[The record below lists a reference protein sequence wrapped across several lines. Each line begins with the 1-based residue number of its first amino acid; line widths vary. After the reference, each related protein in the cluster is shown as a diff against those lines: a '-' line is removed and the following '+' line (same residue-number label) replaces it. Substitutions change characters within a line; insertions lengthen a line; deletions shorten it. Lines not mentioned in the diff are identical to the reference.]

1 MDIQA
6 VKAAVE
12 AALFAS
18 ERPLTL
24 AQLTAALEGAE
35 RKVVHQVLDELRA
48 EYDEQ
53 GRGFRLAEIAE
64 GWQLLTRPSHAGVIR
79 RLHRIKSANRLTRPA
94 LETLAIIAYK
104 QPLTKA
110 EIEAIRGVGSDG
122 VMQNLLERRLVRTVG
137 RKDALGR
144 PLLYGSTREFLQAF
158 GLKDLGELPKLTE
171 LKELLKQEPEGELWE
186 VGEDGKLHEKAVEDL
201 RNLDGPFMPTANSVS
216 AEAVAA
222 AANVM
227 DAGEEDDEAPASE
240 EAEED
245 EDELL
250 EADLEDDDDD
260 DDNDDDDD
268 EEDDDEDDDDDDD
281 DDEDDDNDD
290 DDEDVKPAKTRGK
303 KG

>member
-1 MDIQA
+1 LDIQA
-6 VKAAVE
+6 VKAAAE

-18 ERPLTL
+18 ERPLTI

-48 EYDEQ
+48 DYDAQ
-53 GRGFRLAEIAE
+53 DRGFRLAEIAE

-137 RKDALGR
+137 RKDAVGR

-186 VGEDGKLHEKAVEDL
+186 VGEDGKLHERPVEDL
-201 RNLDGPFMPTANSVS
+201 RNVDGPFVPS
-216 AEAVAA
+216 APISNEALAA
-222 AANVM
+222 AANVQ
-227 DAGEEDDEAPASE
+227 DAGEEDDEPSD
-240 EAEED
+240 EED
-245 EDELL
+245 EEDE
-250 EADLEDDDDD
+250 LEDDEELDE
-260 DDNDDDDD
+260 DD
-268 EEDDDEDDDDDDD
+268 EDEDDDEDDEDD
-281 DDEDDDNDD
+281 DDEDDE
-290 DDEDVKPAKTRGK
+290 DDEPVKSKAAPKPKAKAGGK

>member
-24 AQLTAALEGAE
+24 AQMTAALEGAE
-35 RKVVHQVLDELRA
+35 RKVVHQVLDELRV

-64 GWQLLTRPSHAGVIR
+64 GWQLLTRPSHASVIR

-137 RKDALGR
+137 RKDAVGR

-171 LKELLKQEPEGELWE
+171 LKELLRQEPEGELWE
-186 VGEDGKLHEKAVEDL
+186 VGEDGKLHEKGMDDL
-201 RNLDGPFMPTANSVS
+201 RNLDGPFAPLPPSE
-216 AEAVAA
+216 EAQAA
-222 AANVM
+222 AQNVT
-227 DAGEEDDEAPASE
+227 DAGDEDDEPDEEEDDEDEGISAEPE
-240 EAEED
+240 DDEED
-245 EDELL
+245 ED
-250 EADLEDDDDD
+250 
-260 DDNDDDDD
+260 DD
-268 EEDDDEDDDDDDD
+268 EDEDEDEDDDEDDDE
-281 DDEDDDNDD
+281 DEDE
-290 DDEDVKPAKTRGK
+290 DEDVKPAKTRGK

>member
-53 GRGFRLAEIAE
+53 ARGFRLAEIAE

-79 RLHRIKSANRLTRPA
+79 RLHRIKSSNRLTRPA
-94 LETLAIIAYK
+94 LETLAIISYK

-110 EIEAIRGVGSDG
+110 EIESIRGVGSDG

-137 RKDALGR
+137 RKDAVGR
-144 PLLYGSTREFLQAF
+144 PLLYGTTREFLQAF

-171 LKELLKQEPEGELWE
+171 LKELLRQEPEGELWE
-186 VGEDGKLHEKAVEDL
+186 VGEDGKLHEKAMEDL
-201 RNLDGPFMPTANSVS
+201 RNLDGPFMPLAPQPDG
-216 AEAVAA
+216 EAA
-222 AANVM
+222 AANVT
-227 DAGEEDDEAPASE
+227 DTGEEDDETP
-240 EAEED
+240 EAEEEEAL
-245 EDELL
+245 ED
-250 EADLEDDDDD
+250 ADLEDDEDG
-260 DDNDDDDD
+260 D
-268 EEDDDEDDDDDDD
+268 EEDDEDEDDD
-281 DDEDDDNDD
+281 DDEDDEDDEDD
-290 DDEDVKPAKTRGK
+290 DDEDDEDDDEDQAPSKGRKAK

>member
-1 MDIQA
+1 MQEGATLDIQA
-6 VKAAVE
+6 VKSSAE

-35 RKVVHQVLDELRA
+35 RKVVHQVLDELRS

-53 GRGFRLAEIAE
+53 GRGYRLVEIAE
-64 GWQLLTRPSHAGVIR
+64 GWQLLTRPAHAAVIR

-137 RKDALGR
+137 RKDAVGR
-144 PLLYGSTREFLQAF
+144 PLLYGTTREFLQAF

-171 LKELLKQEPEGELWE
+171 LKELLRQEPEGELWE
-186 VGEDGKLHEKAVEDL
+186 VGEDGKLHERAVEDL
-201 RNLDGPFMPTANSVS
+201 RNLDGPFAPVAAATEGA
-216 AEAVAA
+216 AA
-222 AANVM
+222 AANVT
-227 DAGEEDDEAPASE
+227 DAGEEDDEPSE
-240 EAEED
+240 EAAEDDEEELDQAENEEED
-245 EDELL
+245 DE
-250 EADLEDDDDD
+250 EDDDDD
-260 DDNDDDDD
+260 D
-268 EEDDDEDDDDDDD
+268 EDEDEDEDDD
-281 DDEDDDNDD
+281 DDEDDDE
-290 DDEDVKPAKTRGK
+290 DDEEEVKTPAKRRGK

>member
-6 VKAAVE
+6 VKASVE

-24 AQLTAALEGAE
+24 AQLAASVEGTE

-48 EYDEQ
+48 EYDTQ
-53 GRGFRLAEIAE
+53 ARGFRLAEIAE
-64 GWQLLTRPSHAGVIR
+64 GWQLLTRPQHAGVIR

-94 LETLAIIAYK
+94 LETLAIISYK

-110 EIEAIRGVGSDG
+110 EIEAIRGVGADG

-137 RKDALGR
+137 RKDAVGR
-144 PLLYGSTREFLQAF
+144 PLLYGTTREFLQAF

-186 VGEDGKLHEKAVEDL
+186 VGGDGKLQQRSLDEL
-201 RNLDGPFMPTANSVS
+201 RNMDGPFVPL
-216 AEAVAA
+216 AEEGVAA
-222 AANVM
+222 ALA
-227 DAGEEDDEAPASE
+227 
-240 EAEED
+240 EAEARAQAVEGED
-245 EDELL
+245 GS
-250 EADLEDDDDD
+250 EDDDDA
-260 DDNDDDDD
+260 
-268 EEDDDEDDDDDDD
+268 
-281 DDEDDDNDD
+281 
-290 DDEDVKPAKTRGK
+290 PGPRARTRGAK

>member
-1 MDIQA
+1 MPEGATLDIQA

-64 GWQLLTRPSHAGVIR
+64 GWQLLTRPNHAGVIR
-79 RLHRIKSANRLTRPA
+79 RLHRIKASNRLTRPA
-94 LETLAIIAYK
+94 LETLAIISYK

-110 EIEAIRGVGSDG
+110 EIENIRGVGSDG

-137 RKDALGR
+137 RKDAVGR
-144 PLLYGSTREFLQAF
+144 PLLYGTTREFLQAF

-171 LKELLKQEPEGELWE
+171 LKELLRQEPEGELWE
-186 VGEDGKLHEKAVEDL
+186 VGEDGKLHEKAMEDL
-201 RNLDGPFMPTANSVS
+201 RNLDGPFVPLAPS
-216 AEAVAA
+216 AEGEAA
-222 AANVM
+222 AANVT
-227 DAGEEDDEAPASE
+227 DAGEEDDEAPEAEDE
-240 EAEED
+240 ELEED
-245 EDELL
+245 EDEL
-250 EADLEDDDDD
+250 DDEDEE
-260 DDNDDDDD
+260 DDDD
-268 EEDDDEDDDDDDD
+268 EEDDEEDDDD
-281 DDEDDDNDD
+281 DDEDDEDD
-290 DDEDVKPAKTRGK
+290 APSKGRKAK